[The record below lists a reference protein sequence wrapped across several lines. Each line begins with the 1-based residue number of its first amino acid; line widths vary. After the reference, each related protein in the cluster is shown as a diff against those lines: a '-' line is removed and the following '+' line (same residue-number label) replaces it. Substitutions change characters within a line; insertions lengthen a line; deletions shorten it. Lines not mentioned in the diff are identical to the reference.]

1 MLNDSHRLSELAGT
15 FQASHAQT
23 VLLIC
28 YLKDFYSR
36 FTFSICVL
44 HFHKKIYSLEKGG
57 IIARLNVLFFNS
69 SY

>member
-1 MLNDSHRLSELAGT
+1 MQMLSDSHRLSELAGT

-28 YLKDFYSR
+28 YLKDFYSI

-44 HFHKKIYSLEKGG
+44 YFHKIYSLEKGG
-57 IIARLNVLFFNS
+57 IIIARLNVLF
-69 SY
+69 